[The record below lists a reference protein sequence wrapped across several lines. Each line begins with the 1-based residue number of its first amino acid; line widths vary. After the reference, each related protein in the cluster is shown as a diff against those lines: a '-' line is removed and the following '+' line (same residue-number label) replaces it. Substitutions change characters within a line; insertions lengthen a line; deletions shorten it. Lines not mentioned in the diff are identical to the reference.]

1 MQAAGPGGTAIPAHA
16 WTGLGTSTD
25 SHKIS
30 PFCKTCLIR
39 INKSSGQG
47 SQGVLQPQVG
57 CRVLPPDPHP
67 QLFPSGVI
75 SRRHL
80 PAGPQEPGCQPGA
93 LTGHPSRLRT
103 GLGVSRPPRFYQPC
117 QKGKSARG
125 PRPQAVRASHP
136 LRPQDA

>member
-25 SHKIS
+25 SHRIS

-57 CRVLPPDPHP
+57 CRACPLPPSPVVSQRGH
-67 QLFPSGVI
+67 F
-75 SRRHL
+75 RRHL
-80 PAGPQEPGCQPGA
+80 PAGPQESGCQPGA
-93 LTGHPSRLRT
+93 LTGRPSRL
-103 GLGVSRPPRFYQPC
+103 
-117 QKGKSARG
+117 
-125 PRPQAVRASHP
+125 
-136 LRPQDA
+136 